1 MQEYDAALKLLLQ
14 ASADSVLRQV
24 TGGIRVTRWL
34 KTEFQQC
41 KRDALTCWERLP
53 RATLFTSFTSNFAVA
68 PSNKIKTAKTTE
80 V

>member
-34 KTEFQQC
+34 KT
-41 KRDALTCWERLP
+41 DVAVRLLDVGHLKIYSP
-53 RATLFTSFTSNFAVA
+53 VKDSNSQLDLAA
-68 PSNKIKTAKTTE
+68 RCE
-80 V
+80 

>member
-34 KTEFQQC
+34 KTEFQQMQA
-41 KRDALTCWERLP
+41 R
-53 RATLFTSFTSNFAVA
+53 RADLLGA
-68 PSNKIKTAKTTE
+68 TAE
-80 V
+80 GNLIHIIHIELRGSAQQ